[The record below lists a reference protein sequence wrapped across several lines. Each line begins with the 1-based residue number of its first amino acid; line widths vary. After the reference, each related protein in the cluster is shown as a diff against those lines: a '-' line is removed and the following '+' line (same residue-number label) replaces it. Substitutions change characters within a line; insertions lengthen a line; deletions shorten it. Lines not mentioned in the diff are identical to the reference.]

1 MSHNLDKVK
10 CNAYYLLIQ
19 MDKDLDFWLDQFIS
33 YLEIEKNRSPLTSR
47 NYSLYIQRFIGYL
60 AKSNPSP
67 TLKDITEE
75 NIREFR
81 LYLSRKKD
89 NKGNRLKKSTQAY
102 HLIALRSFLR
112 WLIRKDYPVLSP
124 EKIEL
129 PKTESVSLKFITPEQ
144 IDKLLNQPN
153 ASTIIG
159 LRNRAILELLFSTGL
174 RVSELMRLNR
184 DQINFKSGELGI
196 IGKGGYPRVVFLSD
210 RCKYWLE
217 RYFTARQDSH
227 KPCFIRYSGKTE
239 ITANSEAVRLSVRS
253 IQRIIEKYRRRA
265 GIGVKVTPHVLR
277 HSFATD
283 LLFHGADLRSVQE
296 LLGHKNIATTQI
308 YTHVTN
314 KRLREMHEKYHSGN
328 FKKGDKRE

>member
-1 MSHNLDKVK
+1 
-10 CNAYYLLIQ
+10 

-47 NYSLYIQRFIGYL
+47 NYSLYIRRFIDYL
-60 AKSNPSP
+60 SRSNPSP

-75 NIREFR
+75 DIRGFR

-89 NKGNRLKKSTQAY
+89 NKGNLLKKSTQAY

-112 WLIRKDYPVLSP
+112 WLVRKDYPVLSP

-153 ASTIIG
+153 SSSIIG

-174 RVSELMRLNR
+174 RVSELARLNR
-184 DQINFKSGELGI
+184 DQINFKSKELGI

-210 RCKYWLE
+210 RCRYWLE
-217 RYFTARQDSH
+217 RYFTARQDNY
-227 KPCFIRYSGKTE
+227 KPCFIRYSGKIE
-239 ITANSEAVRLSVRS
+239 ITNPEAARLSVRS

-283 LLFHGADLRSVQE
+283 LLFQGADLRSVQE

-328 FKKGDKRE
+328 FKKDSKRE